1 MFSKVLSACL
11 VRIVSLTLTLTL
23 AQLLA
28 VSVAFAADSE
38 GGIKESAAEISAA
51 KVKQIAEIS
60 GVDRVML
67 ELKAIQAELNQSQ
80 SPVGSRRESLIN
92 RLIYLRG
99 QLVQYLETSSLEVN
113 ASKASVELAMAKVD
127 DARAKIVEHRA
138 RVLKRNSIVNFV
150 SGGVTKMVG
159 YSIALADI
167 NLPTNLLEIVD
178 GGIQSALS
186 GMAMKEQEEEKHFS
200 QSVPSLLLTVINGN
214 NSETHDYP
222 RGVWNYLD
230 SRALGGEA
238 IISDTGDLAAVTSGK
253 PVPVK
258 TLKNGVIAGGADI
271 TVGSPTETRREK
283 LLAAWAASGMID
295 RHTTVKQKGLGI
307 SSRLCAAKNFTA
319 QLLEDR
325 AAMLSDLKSVVS
337 QMNNSL
343 MQLSQMIKDSYRDD
357 PAF

>member
-1 MFSKVLSACL
+1 MFSKVFSACL
-11 VRIVSLTLTLTL
+11 VRIMSLTL

-60 GVDRVML
+60 GVDHVML

-80 SPVGSRRESLIN
+80 LPVDSRRESLIN

-99 QLVQYLETSSLEVN
+99 KLVQYLETSSLEVN

-214 NSETHDYP
+214 RDM
-222 RGVWNYLD
+222 
-230 SRALGGEA
+230 
-238 IISDTGDLAAVTSGK
+238 
-253 PVPVK
+253 
-258 TLKNGVIAGGADI
+258 
-271 TVGSPTETRREK
+271 K
-283 LLAAWAASGMID
+283 L
-295 RHTTVKQKGLGI
+295 
-307 SSRLCAAKNFTA
+307 
-319 QLLEDR
+319 
-325 AAMLSDLKSVVS
+325 
-337 QMNNSL
+337 
-343 MQLSQMIKDSYRDD
+343 
-357 PAF
+357 

>member
-1 MFSKVLSACL
+1 M
-11 VRIVSLTLTLTL
+11 I
-23 AQLLA
+23 
-28 VSVAFAADSE
+28 
-38 GGIKESAAEISAA
+38 
-51 KVKQIAEIS
+51 
-60 GVDRVML
+60 

-80 SPVGSRRESLIN
+80 LPVGDSRRESLIN

-99 QLVQYLETSSLEVN
+99 KLVQYLETSSLEVN

-167 NLPTNLLEIVD
+167 NLPTNVLEIVD

-200 QSVPSLLLTVINGN
+200 QSVPSLLLTVINGS

-222 RGVWNYLD
+222 RGVWSYLD

-238 IISDTGDLAAVTSGK
+238 IISESTGDLAAVTSGK
-253 PVPVK
+253 PVPAK

-271 TVGSPTETRREK
+271 TVVSPTETRREK

-295 RHTTVKQKGLGI
+295 RHTTVKQKGLG
-307 SSRLCAAKNFTA
+307 SSRLCVAKNFTA